1 MNLAIAMASIAIK
14 MGTANRGRH
23 LVFRLQAR
31 RFEDGACFL
40 DDFDREGMDAS
51 VKK

>member
-14 MGTANRGRH
+14 METAYRDSH
-23 LVFRLQAR
+23 LVFCLQAR
-31 RFEDGACFL
+31 RFEGGACFL